1 MAYEF
6 PSDFVWGTATASY
19 QVEGAIHEDGRVPSI
34 WDTFS
39 EVPGNI
45 SDASSGEFACDQ
57 YHRYPEDI
65 ALMKDLGIDSYRM
78 SIAWPRIITAIDSF
92 GTAQVNQQGLDHYKR
107 VLDAL
112 RDADITPVVTMY
124 HWDLPQYLQ
133 DEGGWVNRDI
143 AYRFADYAEILAHSF
158 GDRVGTWSTLNE
170 PWCTAYYGYGKGRH
184 APGHHSHPEALAAV
198 HHLNLAHGLALQA
211 VRGVLGDGIDTSVT
225 LNLKVNRAA
234 SDAPED
240 IAAKEQIDRIA
251 NEVWLGPML
260 EGRYDPRIFEDTK
273 QVSDWGFV
281 RPGDLEIAHQ
291 PLGSLGINY
300 YSTDYVRRKNDGVA
314 ELIAQEQRS
323 GVWEGANVGGENVE
337 TLPPTGPLTQTGWN
351 QEPAGLTDIL
361 VEISRRYPDLPLL
374 ITENG
379 SAWDDTV
386 SADGTVHDPQRVTY
400 LAQHIDALA
409 AALDQG
415 ANVAGYFVWS
425 LLDNF
430 EWMSG
435 YTKRFGIFR
444 VEYPTQERIWKDSA
458 RWYRELVTTGTIPA
472 SGWLQ

>member
-1 MAYEF
+1 
-6 PSDFVWGTATASY
+6 
-19 QVEGAIHEDGRVPSI
+19 
-34 WDTFS
+34 
-39 EVPGNI
+39 
-45 SDASSGEFACDQ
+45 
-57 YHRYPEDI
+57 
-65 ALMKDLGIDSYRM
+65 
-78 SIAWPRIITAIDSF
+78 
-92 GTAQVNQQGLDHYKR
+92 
-107 VLDAL
+107 
-112 RDADITPVVTMY
+112 MY

-143 AYRFADYAEILAHSF
+143 AYRFADYAEVLAHSF

-260 EGRYDPRIFEDTK
+260 EGRYDPQIFEDTK